1 MAHMKVQDAS
11 SSFLKREQAKIELVK
26 ENSQL
31 TKMMNDMKFRPRI
44 NKVRTNRQSAA
55 MNVQEYEDDANLV
68 EAKMEEAKNFS
79 DDFRDQ
85 ESYE

>member
-1 MAHMKVQDAS
+1 
-11 SSFLKREQAKIELVK
+11 
-26 ENSQL
+26 
-31 TKMMNDMKFRPRI
+31 
-44 NKVRTNRQSAA
+44 